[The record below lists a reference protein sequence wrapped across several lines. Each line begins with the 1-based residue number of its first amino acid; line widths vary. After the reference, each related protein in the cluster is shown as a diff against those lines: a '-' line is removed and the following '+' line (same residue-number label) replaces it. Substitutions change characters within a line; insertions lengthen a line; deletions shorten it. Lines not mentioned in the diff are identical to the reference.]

1 MVNPIL
7 DGISLLLIHCPS
19 YTDRLVNGLYRIPWY
34 TTLNL
39 CKLAEP
45 LFAHIVVSS
54 NDESPKPS
62 KPWVSILKWSIILG
76 FLRDSGV
83 TTILGSHNMYI
94 EWTNRPACK
103 AGPVYPSAVADSM
116 VFLTSSSA
124 SARLTKSS
132 IASSNLSIPSLWMK
146 SGETWQQTMRNW
158 KWMEPLNIFKQK
170 LMWQLRK

>member
-1 MVNPIL
+1 MAYLYYSYIA
-7 DGISLLLIHCPS
+7 HQ
-19 YTDRLVNGLYRIPWY
+19 YTDRLVNGLYRIPWC
-34 TTLNL
+34 TTQSL

-62 KPWVSILKWSIILG
+62 KPWVSILKWSNFGWFGGNHHFRKPPYML
-76 FLRDSGV
+76 F
-83 TTILGSHNMYI
+83 
-94 EWTNRPACK
+94 EWTNRPACN
-103 AGPVYPSAVADSM
+103 AGTVYPSAVADSM
-116 VFLTSSSA
+116 AFLTSSSA

-158 KWMEPLNIFKQK
+158 KWMEPLYKH
-170 LMWQLRK
+170 L